1 MSAVDVDVEG
11 AVAVVRL
18 RRPEVHN
25 ALDPETL
32 AQLTAAIE
40 RTSSDAAVDA
50 IVLIGGAEAFST
62 GEDLRVAATMDRAAF
77 AAQVHDLQRLATL
90 LRSIRQPVVAAIGGY
105 AYGAGLEIAVNC
117 DARIAA
123 PNARF
128 ATPEVDWG
136 LTLTNG
142 SSILLRR
149 LVGDGW
155 ARELLLL
162 GRVLDAETAERIGL
176 VTRVVPAE
184 ELEASALAAAQV
196 VASASAPAVS
206 ATKALLNAEHDSW
219 DAVMEAEVDAVL
231 GVFGSERTSERLAAF
246 VARKEPAA

>member
-1 MSAVDVDVEG
+1 MSTIAVDVEG

-25 ALDPETL
+25 ALDPETVAALL
-32 AQLTAAIE
+32 AALERIAA
-40 RTSSDAAVDA
+40 DDA
-50 IVLIGGAEAFST
+50 IDAVVLIGGADAFST

-77 AAQVHDLQRLATL
+77 AAQVQELQRLATL
-90 LRSIRQPVVAAIGGY
+90 LRTMRQPVIAAVGGY

-117 DARIAA
+117 DVRIAA
-123 PNARF
+123 PNAQF

-142 SSILLRR
+142 SSVLLRR
-149 LVGDGW
+149 LIGDGW

-162 GRVLDAETAERIGL
+162 GRVVDAELAERIGL

-184 ELEASALAAAQV
+184 ELEASALEAARTVAAA
-196 VASASAPAVS
+196 SAQAVGI
-206 ATKALLNAEHDSW
+206 TKALLNAEHGSW
-219 DAVMEAEVDAVL
+219 EELVTAELDAVVEAFD
-231 GVFGSERTSERLAAF
+231 SERTTERLAAF
-246 VARKEPAA
+246 RTRKEPAA